1 MTITTRVVEAT
12 GVTCKNA
19 LLSNAEVDNNF
30 IELLRRIE
38 SLEDTLDALEQALSE
53 V

>member
-1 MTITTRVVEAT
+1 MTITTRTVTAT
-12 GVTCKNA
+12 GVVCKDE
-19 LLSNAEVDNNF
+19 LLTATEVDNNF

-38 SLEDTLDALEQALSE
+38 ALEETLDGLEQALSE